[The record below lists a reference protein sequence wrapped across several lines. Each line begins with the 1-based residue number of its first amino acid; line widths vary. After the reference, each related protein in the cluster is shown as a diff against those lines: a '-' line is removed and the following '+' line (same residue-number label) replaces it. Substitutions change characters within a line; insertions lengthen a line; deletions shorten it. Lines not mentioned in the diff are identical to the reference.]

1 MRGFKLGERRGT
13 ATVELALILP
23 LLILLVLGTTDLGR
37 LFYDAVGVA
46 NAARAGLSYG
56 ALDESKSKDTSTIT
70 QVASNDVLLIDG
82 VTINVSRICECADTS
97 VVDCETGT
105 CDEGSP
111 RLYVRVQAEKTF
123 NTVLS
128 YPGIPNSVPI
138 TRNADMRAR

>member
-1 MRGFKLGERRGT
+1 MRGFKLSERRGT
-13 ATVELALILP
+13 ATAELALILP

-37 LFYDAVGVA
+37 LFYAAVGVA
-46 NAARAGLSYG
+46 NAVRAGLSYG
-56 ALDESKSKDTSTIT
+56 ALDESKSRDTSTIT
-70 QVASNDVLLIDG
+70 QIASNDVLLIDG

-111 RLYVRVQAEKTF
+111 RVYVRVQAEKTF
-123 NTVLS
+123 NTVLP

-138 TRNADMRAR
+138 IRDAYMRAR